1 MIEVINYVYN
11 QLKTLD
17 INISKG
23 SPNLNKT
30 QSDKQL
36 FVLNYEF
43 VNKQTDMCNRV
54 TNDYNILI
62 KGVTPTLNRNN
73 DTEFNDEY
81 DNIHN
86 KLIEIGD
93 YLNSLTNKGSVK
105 LDKNTISVF
114 KNYELKDLGSDV
126 SGRYVI
132 ELRVPIIWLNSVQ

>member
-1 MIEVINYVYN
+1 MIEVINYIYN

-43 VNKQTDMCNRV
+43 SSKQTDMCNRV
-54 TNDYNILI
+54 SNNYNILI

-86 KLIEIGD
+86 KLIEIGN
-93 YLNSLTNKGSVK
+93 YLNSLTNKGSIK

-114 KNYELKDLGSDV
+114 KNYDLKDLGSDV

-132 ELRVPIIWLNSVQ
+132 ELRVPIIWLSSTV